1 MNPNINLIKQ
11 FKTHHSR
18 SRSVFPFPQK
28 PSMMKR
34 EICECGHS
42 INAIGKRMGFIEPE
56 GVIVGGKESGQE
68 EKEFKEGVI
77 VGGKESGQEEKEFK
91 GNQKM
96 SLTDMLN
103 SDISVSEMKKFQRNV
118 IYALNRLM
126 KEAEMENDKN
136 FHRQNSLPV

>member
-1 MNPNINLIKQ
+1 MNPNINLIEQ
-11 FKTHHSR
+11 LKTHHSR
-18 SRSVFPFPQK
+18 SRSAFPIPQK

-34 EICECGHS
+34 EICERGHS
-42 INAIGKRMGFIEPE
+42 IDGIGKKMGFIEPE
-56 GVIVGGKESGQE
+56 GVIVSGKESGQE
-68 EKEFKEGVI
+68 DT
-77 VGGKESGQEEKEFK
+77 EFK

-103 SDISVSEMKKFQRNV
+103 SDISVTEMKKFQRNV